1 MILKKNNEEEYI
13 DECKHQ
19 KFVSRKHFIHEI
31 EVHHPLSI
39 KYKTY
44 WKEMKRRTMEG
55 YWFEGKW
62 MPGVLYEYVNFS
74 RIRVNKDKYSKTKI
88 VSRPALRDLEWE
100 KAYVFTEA
108 RGFSGFADDDVYTC
122 YTPVANY
129 DKLDEYE
136 KADVDE
142 RMSPYARKKDGT
154 LKKFVPAREYLRKI
168 HLMNLGKP
176 IYHNEA
182 RNVIDIECFAPETL
196 VKLFTGES
204 VRIDSLSVGDLLL
217 GPDSKPRTV
226 KSISKGFGE
235 MYEIDSKRLGTQKVN
250 SKHIVP
256 LEKRVFTNG
265 KYENKKRLPG
275 TWTVSKTEISVEELI
290 KIQHQPSFTNNYFI
304 YQSPL
309 IERDEAVQEIDPY
322 VLGLWLAD
330 GRSNGPYITT
340 TDFQLV
346 EKITSIYVDSTWYST
361 ETPKGHKL
369 RYDVQFGNRR
379 SILNNMGILHNKR
392 IPVNY
397 FQASSKQRLEL
408 LAGIIDGDGGLDQ
421 GCYTITVGL
430 DEKLGEDYVELARSL
445 GFNSTLTYRDRS
457 GYKRQYTV
465 RVGGA
470 IHTIPVVLDR
480 KKTGKINRRLDFTK
494 SSFNIKP
501 IGLGEFIGVEVDEDN
516 LFLLDNYVVAH
527 NCRGT
532 GKSYTIGNFVKNTYL
547 NDGCYDFDEFVA
559 AEKAGTP
566 FSVEVMVGAI
576 DGKYTK
582 DLLDKIQLS
591 FDYFPG
597 GQTVNGIYYPPP
609 LLKES
614 TGSWYSGKNYIE
626 NRYQVKQANGEW
638 ETRGTGSKIY
648 NRAFADSEG
657 GNGMRMSLGVI
668 EEVGFFNILEDALAS
683 MKDTTKDGTVK
694 FGTIWMAGT
703 GGQMESGKS
712 ESAKAVFN
720 DPEAYDCLSFNDIWE
735 ETGSIGF
742 FVPYEMGLNQ
752 FKSDDEGITDMVAAT
767 RFADG
772 VRKKLQA
779 GKSKRPLYKE
789 MQNNPRVPSEA
800 FLTQG
805 GNIFPTAELKDHLN
819 WVKSKQ
825 DDGFIKGQLGE
836 LAYVHVGD
844 KTELQWIPDLKG
856 KLSPCFYGMKKTDDT
871 QGCIQI
877 WEHPTIGP
885 DGRPPF
891 GLYIAGTD
899 PYDQDK
905 APNSVSLGSTI
916 IYKTFST
923 DGGTYEWPV
932 AEYTARPGTA
942 KEHHETVKRL
952 LLYYNARCLYE
963 NERNTIKMHFEQ
975 TNSLYLLAKTPTILK
990 ATQNTKVDRTY
1001 GIHMTDVIKAEL
1013 EIYLRDWLIT
1023 PTGDG
1028 QMNLHKIYSIPIL
1041 EELVNYNEK
1050 GNFDRIIALLLVI
1063 LKRLQDFRIKV
1074 ESVKE
1079 ESKVV
1084 DSFFTRQFFR

>member
-182 RNVIDIECFAPETL
+182 RNVIDIE
-196 VKLFTGES
+196 S
-204 VRIDSLSVGDLLL
+204 
-217 GPDSKPRTV
+217 
-226 KSISKGFGE
+226 
-235 MYEIDSKRLGTQKVN
+235 
-250 SKHIVP
+250 
-256 LEKRVFTNG
+256 
-265 KYENKKRLPG
+265 
-275 TWTVSKTEISVEELI
+275 
-290 KIQHQPSFTNNYFI
+290 
-304 YQSPL
+304 
-309 IERDEAVQEIDPY
+309 
-322 VLGLWLAD
+322 
-330 GRSNGPYITT
+330 
-340 TDFQLV
+340 
-346 EKITSIYVDSTWYST
+346 
-361 ETPKGHKL
+361 
-369 RYDVQFGNRR
+369 
-379 SILNNMGILHNKR
+379 
-392 IPVNY
+392 
-397 FQASSKQRLEL
+397 
-408 LAGIIDGDGGLDQ
+408 
-421 GCYTITVGL
+421 
-430 DEKLGEDYVELARSL
+430 
-445 GFNSTLTYRDRS
+445 
-457 GYKRQYTV
+457 
-465 RVGGA
+465 
-470 IHTIPVVLDR
+470 
-480 KKTGKINRRLDFTK
+480 
-494 SSFNIKP
+494 
-501 IGLGEFIGVEVDEDN
+501 
-516 LFLLDNYVVAH
+516 
-527 NCRGT
+527 RGT

-547 NDGCYDFDEFVA
+547 NDGCYDFDEFIA

>member
-1 MILKKNNEEEYI
+1 MSLKKNSEEDYI
-13 DECKHQ
+13 DEGKHQ

-44 WKEMKRRTMEG
+44 WREMKRRTMEG

-108 RGFSGFADDDVYTC
+108 RGFSGFADDEVYTC
-122 YTPVANY
+122 YTPVKNY

-154 LKKFVPAREYLRKI
+154 LKKYVPAREYLRKI
-168 HLMNLGKP
+168 HLANLGKP

-182 RNVIDIECFAPETL
+182 RNVIDIE
-196 VKLFTGES
+196 S
-204 VRIDSLSVGDLLL
+204 
-217 GPDSKPRTV
+217 
-226 KSISKGFGE
+226 
-235 MYEIDSKRLGTQKVN
+235 
-250 SKHIVP
+250 
-256 LEKRVFTNG
+256 
-265 KYENKKRLPG
+265 
-275 TWTVSKTEISVEELI
+275 
-290 KIQHQPSFTNNYFI
+290 
-304 YQSPL
+304 
-309 IERDEAVQEIDPY
+309 
-322 VLGLWLAD
+322 
-330 GRSNGPYITT
+330 
-340 TDFQLV
+340 
-346 EKITSIYVDSTWYST
+346 
-361 ETPKGHKL
+361 
-369 RYDVQFGNRR
+369 
-379 SILNNMGILHNKR
+379 
-392 IPVNY
+392 
-397 FQASSKQRLEL
+397 
-408 LAGIIDGDGGLDQ
+408 
-421 GCYTITVGL
+421 
-430 DEKLGEDYVELARSL
+430 
-445 GFNSTLTYRDRS
+445 
-457 GYKRQYTV
+457 
-465 RVGGA
+465 
-470 IHTIPVVLDR
+470 
-480 KKTGKINRRLDFTK
+480 
-494 SSFNIKP
+494 
-501 IGLGEFIGVEVDEDN
+501 
-516 LFLLDNYVVAH
+516 
-527 NCRGT
+527 RGT

-597 GQTVNGIYYPPP
+597 GQTVNGIFYPPP

-638 ETRGTGSKIY
+638 ETKGTGSKIY

-712 ESAKAVFN
+712 ESAKVVFN
-720 DPEAYDCLSFNDIWE
+720 DPESYDCLSFNDIWE

-752 FKSDDEGITDMVAAT
+752 FKSDDEGITDMAAAT
-767 RFADG
+767 RFTDG
-772 VRKKLQA
+772 VRKKLNE

-825 DDGFIKGQLGE
+825 NDGFIKGQLGE
-836 LAYVHVGD
+836 LSYVHSGD
-844 KTELQWIPDLKG
+844 TTELKWFPDLTG
-856 KLSPCFYGMKKTDDT
+856 KLNACFYGMKKTDDT
-871 QGCIQI
+871 QGAIQI
-877 WEHPTIGP
+877 WEHPVIGP

-916 IYKTFST
+916 IYKTFT
-923 DGGTYEWPV
+923 VDGGVCELPV

-942 KEHHETVKRL
+942 KEHHETVRRL

-963 NERNTIKMHFEQ
+963 SERNTIKMHFEH
-975 TNSLYLLAKTPTILK
+975 TNSLYLLSKTPTILK
-990 ATQNTKVDRTY
+990 ATQNSKVDRTY
-1001 GIHMTDVIKAEL
+1001 GIHMTDLIKAEL
-1013 EIYLRDWLIT
+1013 EIYLRDWLTTAIE
-1023 PTGDG
+1023 DG
-1028 QMNLHKIYSIPIL
+1028 KMNLHKIYSIPLL
-1041 EELVNYNEK
+1041 EELINYNEK
-1050 GNFDRIIALLLVI
+1050 GNFDRIIAFLLVI

-1079 ESKVV
+1079 ESKVI
-1084 DSFFTRQFFR
+1084 DPFFTRQFFR

>member
-226 KSISKGFGE
+226 KSINKGYGE
-235 MYEIDSKRLGTQKVN
+235 MYQILSTSGQLGVQHVN
-250 SKHIVP
+250 GKHIVP
-256 LEKRVFTNG
+256 VFDTEYG
-265 KYENKKRLPG
+265 YHEL
-275 TWTVSKTEISVEELI
+275 TVLDLLKDHSQKL
-290 KIQHQPSFTNNYFI
+290 I
-304 YQSPL
+304 YQAPFLECSL
-309 IERDEAVQEIDPY
+309 MD
-322 VLGLWLAD
+322 
-330 GRSNGPYITT
+330 S
-340 TDFQLV
+340 F
-346 EKITSIYVDSTWYST
+346 KIT
-361 ETPKGHKL
+361 
-369 RYDVQFGNRR
+369 
-379 SILNNMGILHNKR
+379 
-392 IPVNY
+392 
-397 FQASSKQRLEL
+397 
-408 LAGIIDGDGGLDQ
+408 
-421 GCYTITVGL
+421 
-430 DEKLGEDYVELARSL
+430 
-445 GFNSTLTYRDRS
+445 
-457 GYKRQYTV
+457 
-465 RVGGA
+465 
-470 IHTIPVVLDR
+470 
-480 KKTGKINRRLDFTK
+480 
-494 SSFNIKP
+494 P

-720 DPEAYDCLSFNDIWE
+720 DPESYDCLSFNDIWE

>member
-1 MILKKNNEEEYI
+1 MILKKNNEEEYT
-13 DECKHQ
+13 DEGKHQ
-19 KFVSRKHFIHEI
+19 RFVSRKHFIHEI

-39 KYKTY
+39 KYKSY

-62 MPGVLYEYVNFS
+62 MPGVLYQYVNFS

-122 YTPVANY
+122 YTPIANY

-154 LKKFVPAREYLRKI
+154 LKKFIPAREYLRKT

-182 RNVIDIECFAPETL
+182 RNVIDIE
-196 VKLFTGES
+196 S
-204 VRIDSLSVGDLLL
+204 
-217 GPDSKPRTV
+217 
-226 KSISKGFGE
+226 
-235 MYEIDSKRLGTQKVN
+235 
-250 SKHIVP
+250 
-256 LEKRVFTNG
+256 
-265 KYENKKRLPG
+265 
-275 TWTVSKTEISVEELI
+275 
-290 KIQHQPSFTNNYFI
+290 
-304 YQSPL
+304 
-309 IERDEAVQEIDPY
+309 
-322 VLGLWLAD
+322 
-330 GRSNGPYITT
+330 
-340 TDFQLV
+340 
-346 EKITSIYVDSTWYST
+346 
-361 ETPKGHKL
+361 
-369 RYDVQFGNRR
+369 
-379 SILNNMGILHNKR
+379 
-392 IPVNY
+392 
-397 FQASSKQRLEL
+397 
-408 LAGIIDGDGGLDQ
+408 
-421 GCYTITVGL
+421 
-430 DEKLGEDYVELARSL
+430 
-445 GFNSTLTYRDRS
+445 
-457 GYKRQYTV
+457 
-465 RVGGA
+465 
-470 IHTIPVVLDR
+470 
-480 KKTGKINRRLDFTK
+480 
-494 SSFNIKP
+494 
-501 IGLGEFIGVEVDEDN
+501 
-516 LFLLDNYVVAH
+516 
-527 NCRGT
+527 RGT
-532 GKSYTIGNFVKNTYL
+532 GKSYTIGNFVQNTYL

-559 AEKAGTP
+559 SEKAGTP

-597 GQTVNGIYYPPP
+597 GQTVNGIFYPPP

-614 TGSWYSGKNYIE
+614 SGSWYSGKNYIE

-638 ETRGTGSKIY
+638 VTKGTGSKIY

-712 ESAKAVFN
+712 ESAKVVFN

-752 FKSDDEGITDMVAAT
+752 FKSDDEGITDMAAAI
-767 RFADG
+767 RFTDG

-836 LAYVHVGD
+836 LAYMHVGE
-844 KTELQWIPDLKG
+844 KTELQWLPDLKG

-916 IYKTFST
+916 IYKTFSS

-1023 PTGDG
+1023 PIGEG

-1084 DSFFTRQFFR
+1084 DEFFKRQFFR